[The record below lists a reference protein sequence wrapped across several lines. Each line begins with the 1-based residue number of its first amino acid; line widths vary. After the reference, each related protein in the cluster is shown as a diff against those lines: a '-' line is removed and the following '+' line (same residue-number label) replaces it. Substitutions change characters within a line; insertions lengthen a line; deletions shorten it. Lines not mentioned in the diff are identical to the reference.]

1 MLYARTA
8 IGAFLS
14 IIFCTAPAL
23 AEDCDGL
30 SIAGHCLI
38 GGKPEIDTFS
48 PGNKDQLLTISPAK
62 GLKSQNQDELYKVHL
77 TCDAV
82 GSPKLIDWGPF
93 AQTNI
98 ATSHI
103 VALTSTRLSSSQ
115 LPSDA
120 KVAVTIFSVSGDKK
134 NRSVF
139 KNDKCDVSFA
149 ISGRDK
155 LFISASANKTTTNE
169 PGPLATGILGLIQ
182 VALPILPLFSGV
194 GAATTI
200 LKGASQ
206 TSDPLTKLYQQL
218 DRGTTVTQSE
228 RLYQGPNIVRT
239 PYSTVRV
246 TLSKIKSVIDD
257 EDLVG
262 PYETIVTDAY
272 NTLKL
277 DDKQPADLAQGCRRF
292 DGLMQNRNLSPDD
305 ISYGLVLLTR
315 LAGFDQT
322 KTLTCMG
329 PDYAQSGL
337 AHKALWKRYGYEKTP
352 LYTEADAKAFFYSD
366 DINSKHPRPS
376 HKEFAKI
383 QTRLEFAMNSLV
395 ARFNQFART

>member
-1 MLYARTA
+1 
-8 IGAFLS
+8 
-14 IIFCTAPAL
+14 
-23 AEDCDGL
+23 
-30 SIAGHCLI
+30 
-38 GGKPEIDTFS
+38 
-48 PGNKDQLLTISPAK
+48 
-62 GLKSQNQDELYKVHL
+62 
-77 TCDAV
+77 
-82 GSPKLIDWGPF
+82 
-93 AQTNI
+93 
-98 ATSHI
+98 
-103 VALTSTRLSSSQ
+103 
-115 LPSDA
+115 
-120 KVAVTIFSVSGDKK
+120 
-134 NRSVF
+134 
-139 KNDKCDVSFA
+139 
-149 ISGRDK
+149 
-155 LFISASANKTTTNE
+155 
-169 PGPLATGILGLIQ
+169 
-182 VALPILPLFSGV
+182 V

-239 PYSTVRV
+239 PYSTVRI

-262 PYETIVTDAY
+262 PYETIVSDAY

-366 DINSKHPRPS
+366 DVNSKHPRPP

-383 QTRLEFAMNSLV
+383 QTRLEFAMNGLASYALSYGQDKRAETYFTDEIYVVNYPNTPFGDATEGAVWTREKFLTNFVKKDPAAFRIACSTSDTLGDGLFLAFSANPKDQSTFIDDDAV
-395 ARFNQFART
+395 ALRVWLDGDGKIGWVTMDSTTDLIEKAVPTSRKCGKLIVTALPKPGEPASGSPPPQSDRKK